1 MKKLNIKKLKG
12 VLDDACEIPARFEL
26 EGMDYHLVDCVN
38 WASEYPYA
46 PHVEVAI
53 AYTDEAFLLHWRVT
67 EDSVR
72 AAAVADNGPV
82 WEDSCVEFFIQ
93 PAHDGIYYNIECN
106 CAGTLLIGAGTG
118 RHDRIRATQDVLDKV
133 SRWAS
138 LGRTAFEERMGTCS
152 WQIAEVIP
160 FSAFFQHEIKTLDG
174 QSLRANFY
182 KCGDKLSRPH
192 FLSWSPISLP
202 KPDFHCPAFFGELC
216 LE

>member
-26 EGMDYHLVDCVN
+26 EGVDYHLVDCVN

-118 RHDRIRATQDVLDKV
+118 RHDRIRATQANVVTNSVARTSFHGVL
-133 SRWAS
+133 SHCRNQISIAPLS
-138 LGRTAFEERMGTCS
+138 LGNYALN
-152 WQIAEVIP
+152 
-160 FSAFFQHEIKTLDG
+160 K
-174 QSLRANFY
+174 
-182 KCGDKLSRPH
+182 
-192 FLSWSPISLP
+192 
-202 KPDFHCPAFFGELC
+202 
-216 LE
+216 